1 MIKVENLC
9 VSYGENEVL
18 KDVSF
23 DVKDGDYLVIVGE
36 NGAGKSTLM
45 KAMLGLIKIDSGSVL
60 VDDKLVGYV
69 PQINSNQRNFPALVK
84 EVILSGLIKKK
95 KFFYNKD
102 DYKKLDDILELL
114 KMSHLKNRRVS
125 ELSGGQNKKVMLA
138 RALIDGA
145 NTLFLDEPTNG
156 LDPVA
161 RMEFYNELDRL
172 NEKSHTVVTIS
183 HDIRSII
190 KCAKTVLH
198 LGRNGK
204 GVLFFGNKDEYIKSD
219 LFKVLSGVHEHER
232 FN

>member
-1 MIKVENLC
+1 MISVENLS
-9 VSYGENEVL
+9 VSYGENKVIDNITFNVE
-18 KDVSF
+18 
-23 DVKDGDYLVIVGE
+23 DGDYLVIVGE

-45 KAMLGLIKIDSGSVL
+45 KAMLGLIKIDSGAVKI
-60 VDDKLVGYV
+60 DDKKPGYV

-84 EVILSGLIKKK
+84 EVVLSGLIKKN
-95 KFFYNKD
+95 KFFYNKN
-102 DYKKLDDILELL
+102 DYKKLDEILELL
-114 KMSHLKNRRVS
+114 KISHLKNRRVS

-161 RMEFYNELDRL
+161 KMEFYDELDRL
-172 NEKSHTVVTIS
+172 NENSHTIVTIS

-198 LGRNGK
+198 LGRGAS
-204 GVLFFGNKDEYIKSD
+204 GVLFFGKKDEYIKSD
-219 LFKVLSGVHEHER
+219 LFKVLSGVHEHE
-232 FN
+232 